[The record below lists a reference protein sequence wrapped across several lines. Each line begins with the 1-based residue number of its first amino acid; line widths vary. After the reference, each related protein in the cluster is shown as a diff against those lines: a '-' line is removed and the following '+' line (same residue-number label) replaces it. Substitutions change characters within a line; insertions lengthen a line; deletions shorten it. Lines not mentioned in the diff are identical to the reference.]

1 MGSVG
6 YEALGFDV
14 RDGVAWIT
22 LDRPARYNAIDLQA
36 ARELLD
42 VANRCTTDRAVR
54 CAVLTGAGDQ
64 AFCAGGDVTTFAANQ
79 EEIERLVQEMTTYLH
94 GAISRFAW
102 MRSPLIA
109 AVNGVAAGAG
119 LSLVA
124 ACDLAIAANTA
135 TFTSAYTQIGLT
147 PDGSSTYFLPRI
159 LGQRRTM
166 ELYLTNR
173 TLGAEEALAWG
184 LVNRVVPAGE
194 LAAEVGQLAA
204 RLAAGPTL
212 AYGGV
217 KKLVQMA
224 TNDSLESQME
234 RETRMIAEMATSS
247 DGREGVR
254 AFVEKREPT
263 FKGA

>member
-1 MGSVG
+1 MKHEVV
-6 YEALGFDV
+6 GFDL

-22 LDRPARYNAIDLQA
+22 IDRPASFNAIDLQA
-36 ARELLD
+36 SRELLD
-42 VANRCTTDRAVR
+42 VANRCSTDTAVR

-64 AFCAGGDVTTFAANQ
+64 AFCAGGDVTTFAAN
-79 EEIERLVQEMTTYLH
+79 EETIAHFVQEMTACLH
-94 GAISRFAW
+94 AAISRFAW
-102 MRSPLIA
+102 MRAPLIA

-124 ACDLAIAANTA
+124 ACDLAVAADTA
-135 TFTSAYTQIGLT
+135 TFTSAYTRIGLT
-147 PDGSSTYFLPRI
+147 PDGSSSYFLARI

-173 TLGAEEALAWG
+173 TLAAGEALGWG

-194 LAAEVGQLAA
+194 LAAEVGELAA

-217 KKLVQMA
+217 KKLMQMA
-224 TNDSLESQME
+224 ANDSLESQME
-234 RETRMIAEMATSS
+234 REARTIAEMARSS

-263 FKGA
+263 FRGR